1 MNPLLICVHRLAAGM
16 VLGAALLP
24 AQAAPTAP
32 APAAAITPTPA
43 TTLTSKAA
51 TACPAVLRHSML
63 RLQDERP
70 VDLCSHA
77 GKVVLVVNTASRCG
91 YTGQYAGLEALNKTY
106 GPRGFVVL
114 GFPSNDFGSQE
125 PGSNAAIAEFCEN
138 TFNVRFPM
146 FTKTSVR
153 GTGGTAVNPLF
164 AQLAERTGQRPG
176 WNFHKYLI
184 GRDGQVVIS
193 HPSAVEPESRGLTRD
208 IERLLQSK

>member
-1 MNPLLICVHRLAAGM
+1 MNSLLLFVFRRASGLL
-16 VLGAALLP
+16 LGAALLP
-24 AQAAPTAP
+24 AQAAPTAT
-32 APAAAITPTPA
+32 APAVAPA
-43 TTLTSKAA
+43 TVLATTAA
-51 TACPAVLRHSML
+51 PTCPPLLRHSLL

-77 GKVVLVVNTASRCG
+77 GKVVLVVNTASHCG
-91 YTGQYAGLEALNKTY
+91 YTRQYAGLEALHKTY

-153 GTGGTAVNPLF
+153 GNGGAAVNPLF

-184 GRDGQVVIS
+184 GRDGRVVIS
-193 HPSAVEPESRGLTRD
+193 HPSAVEPESRDLAQD